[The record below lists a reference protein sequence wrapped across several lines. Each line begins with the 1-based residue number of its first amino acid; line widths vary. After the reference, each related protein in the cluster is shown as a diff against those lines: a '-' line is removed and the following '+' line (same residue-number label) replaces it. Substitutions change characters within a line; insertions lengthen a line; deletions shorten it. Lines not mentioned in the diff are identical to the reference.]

1 MNGNAM
7 MMQQNTPSSIMYADP
22 AAVAA
27 AEGAKARIQSA
38 YIMAMQ
44 RPRNYDMARV
54 RILAACRRPDFA
66 EKVEYSKPIGAG
78 KFLVGASVRFAELA
92 LREWGNI
99 YYENQ
104 VIYDDERVR
113 RTRVTVIDLETNTT
127 YGKEIQM
134 QKVVERRNATDR
146 EVLGERTNSEGKK
159 VYTVVATEDEV
170 ATREAA
176 LISKALRNEGL
187 RLIPQEIIEESVATA
202 RSIVSSRDKTDPE
215 AAKKKLIDVFFSIN
229 VTPADL
235 EKFLSH
241 PIAQCTGDELQE
253 LRQIYTA
260 IKEGEAHWSDFARR
274 NEDAQA
280 QTSAVPNDVSF
291 LNGNPAAAKA
301 QRKPDTGEKPT
312 APKEPSKPAPE
323 KPQKQA
329 KTDDE
334 NPPFFA
340 IPDSVPADAPGTTD
354 SLTELREENARRA
367 SALGWT
373 KEIKVARLKEHKFS
387 KSSILLLD
395 MDESRKLSFVLD
407 AEESEKA
414 APAPAQVGSLKDA
427 AFGGEPSV
435 PISDE
440 NGVA

>member
-1 MNGNAM
+1 MNGM
-7 MMQQNTPSSIMYADP
+7 MMQQQNTPGSIMYADP

-54 RILAACRRPDFA
+54 KILAACRRPDFA

-127 YGKEIQM
+127 YGKEIQL
-134 QKVVERRNATDR
+134 QKTVERRNATDR

-202 RSIVSSRDKTDPE
+202 RSTVSSRDATDPE
-215 AAKKKLIDVFFSIN
+215 AAKKRLIDVFYSIN
-229 VTPADL
+229 ITPAEL
-235 EKFLSH
+235 EKFLTH
-241 PIAQCTGDELQE
+241 PIAQCSKDEIQE

-260 IKEGEAHWSDFARR
+260 IKEGEAHWVDYVRKH
-274 NEDAQA
+274 EDAQQA
-280 QTSAVPNDVSF
+280 QAAGVPNDVSF
-291 LNGNPAAAKA
+291 LNGNPQP
-301 QRKPDTGEKPT
+301 QRKPDTGEKP
-312 APKEPSKPAPE
+312 APE
-323 KPQKQA
+323 KPKKQSKA
-329 KTDDE
+329 E
-334 NPPFFA
+334 EEPPFFA
-340 IPDSVPADAPGTTD
+340 VQNSVPADAPGTSDT
-354 SLTELREENARRA
+354 LTEIREENARRA

-373 KEIKVARLKEHKFS
+373 KEIKIARLKEHKFS

-414 APAPAQVGSLKDA
+414 APAAAPVGSLKDA
-427 AFGGEPSV
+427 AFGGAPAQGNLL
-435 PISDE
+435 SDE
-440 NGVA
+440 QGGV